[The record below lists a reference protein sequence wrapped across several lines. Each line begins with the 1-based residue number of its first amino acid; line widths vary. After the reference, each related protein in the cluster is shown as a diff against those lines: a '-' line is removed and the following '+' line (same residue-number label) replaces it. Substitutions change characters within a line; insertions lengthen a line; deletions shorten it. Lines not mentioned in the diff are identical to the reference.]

1 MAPSSL
7 AVFFE
12 PATAVLFLGLALA
25 NFGVGLLISAI
36 IYSCELN
43 RTANFQQ
50 SLILPFLFQLHQS
63 FLRT

>member
-25 NFGVGLLISAI
+25 NFGVDLLISAI
-36 IYSCELN
+36 I
-43 RTANFQQ
+43 
-50 SLILPFLFQLHQS
+50 
-63 FLRT
+63 